1 MSKETILEILNT
13 LMIEKHNSNYSVS
26 SKINEEASKRDVYNG
41 ATDRY
46 FHYEKR
52 EMPYK
57 DISEEN
63 IYSSIVEKNGL
74 DKYFSQEEI
83 KQIYVATV
91 YENSSRD
98 SFYFDETFIYVMKKY
113 VYYKDYLNETS
124 EIITFSEFLQNKI
137 YEKMVREESNKKWEK
152 ETKDIQE
159 NFVPK
164 TNVELKELYEKDKA
178 FIDKIYGDNVDDLDC
193 MDILPFSEFLKLYD
207 MADRNYR
214 NVDAPVDHRVM
225 TEIVNKYYQIFVEK
239 RNYQENI
246 SLRDFWKMFDK
257 CLKQENKQQFKLNIS
272 NLIDEHITNLE
283 ENIDLEQ
290 LYGSKKRV

>member
-1 MSKETILEILNT
+1 
-13 LMIEKHNSNYSVS
+13 
-26 SKINEEASKRDVYNG
+26 
-41 ATDRY
+41 
-46 FHYEKR
+46 
-52 EMPYK
+52 
-57 DISEEN
+57 
-63 IYSSIVEKNGL
+63 
-74 DKYFSQEEI
+74 
-83 KQIYVATV
+83 
-91 YENSSRD
+91 
-98 SFYFDETFIYVMKKY
+98 
-113 VYYKDYLNETS
+113 
-124 EIITFSEFLQNKI
+124 
-137 YEKMVREESNKKWEK
+137 
-152 ETKDIQE
+152 
-159 NFVPK
+159 
-164 TNVELKELYEKDKA
+164 
-178 FIDKIYGDNVDDLDC
+178 